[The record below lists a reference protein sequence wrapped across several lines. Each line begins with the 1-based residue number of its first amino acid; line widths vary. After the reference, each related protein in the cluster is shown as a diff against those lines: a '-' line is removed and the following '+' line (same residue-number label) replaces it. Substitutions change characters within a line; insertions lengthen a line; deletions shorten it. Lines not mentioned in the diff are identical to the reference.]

1 MSQIPT
7 RRTEF
12 LQRYANLELDLSNAQ
27 VIQKLTQAG
36 LSRND
41 IRELTSKDGH
51 RLKLINGKLREVANS
66 SRNNRIDAE
75 EAFFFFEE
83 KDKNGTWDS
92 VDPHNT
98 DNPNQMELVKRVRI
112 LGEAFE
118 QLLTGSTSQPV
129 TGNTSSSTTNS
140 TDEFTAAD
148 GSIRV
153 PRLAELTLEAA
164 NRFFAKYPE
173 QRYDR
178 ALPAAQ
184 YQIKSGAAASLWAD
198 RSLENDRDLLT
209 KLIQVGD
216 NWEEVPTHIRQDS
229 DIRLIAYQNAWQ
241 SKQRDL
247 LRYMLPGEWFIGS
260 SHHNPGNR
268 TITREVMQH
277 EEKGLEMLK
286 FSITHIRN
294 YIGIRDTRGQP
305 GMVGTDSPRSYANQ
319 HKAGHVNPKDYPAL
333 IWRVRFLEDITPA
346 EQRAY
351 INNIR
356 TWSMLIHKVTKFP
369 PDYNGND
376 NLMTNTMAK
385 VIEFGAD
392 ILGALSGSRSSLNK
406 LHQKSA
412 QVYCSESG
420 MHLALNLGLNAP
432 LNKHSVSQLF
442 GAGHWAKVQTMVN
455 EGRDFWKNGRHL
467 DYYGNGS
474 DGYVQN
480 SEQNRMVDMEEAP
493 DWLQPLKERMSSRP
507 LSEGGL
513 VFRPWNSA
521 DMIEHFIKTAVPR
534 KGRETWAVS
543 NTQAELLTWA
553 KPGIF
558 HSLGFGAGNPP
569 PPPLVMLFDTLIGKV
584 RQTYDSYE
592 AFRAAIQPELIAAQ
606 QIVAPKADGEGA
618 FVPPHM
624 IISINGDEDELIA
637 LEPVGQLFHIDT
649 LQPV

>member
-12 LQRYANLELDLSNAQ
+12 LQRYATIELDLSNGQ
-27 VIQKLTQAG
+27 VIQQLSQAG
-36 LSRND
+36 LSRTD
-41 IRELTSKDGH
+41 LRELTSKDGH
-51 RLKLINGKLREVANS
+51 RLVMISGKLREVANT
-66 SRNNRIDAE
+66 SRNNRINAE

-92 VDPHNT
+92 VDPDNT
-98 DNPNQMELVKRVRI
+98 NNPNQMELVKRIRI

-118 QLLTGSTSQPV
+118 QQLA
-129 TGNTSSSTTNS
+129 GNSSSTPNNNMGNNTS
-140 TDEFTAAD
+140 GSGTTAAD

-153 PRLAELTLEAA
+153 PKLADLTLDAA
-164 NRFFAKYPE
+164 NQFFAQHPG
-173 QRYDR
+173 QCYDR
-178 ALPAAQ
+178 PLPATQ
-184 YQIKSGAAASLWAD
+184 YTVKANAAKALWDDDSLQ
-198 RSLENDRDLLT
+198 NNRDLLT

-229 DIRLIAYQNAWQ
+229 DIRPIAYQNSWQ

-268 TITREVMQH
+268 QITRQVMQD

-294 YIGIRDTRGQP
+294 YIGIRDTRGKP
-305 GMVGTDSPRSYANQ
+305 GMVGTDSPRSYAN
-319 HKAGHVNPKDYPAL
+319 KNSAGHVNPKNYPAL
-333 IWRVRFLEDITPA
+333 IWRVRFLEGITPA

-356 TWSMLIHKVTKFP
+356 TWSMLMHKVTKFP
-369 PDYNGND
+369 PDYNGTD
-376 NLMTNTMAK
+376 NLMTNTMDK
-385 VIEFGAD
+385 VVGFGAD
-392 ILGALSGSRSSLNK
+392 VLDALSGSRSSLNK

-432 LNKHSVSQLF
+432 LNKQTVSQLF
-442 GAGHWAKVQTMVN
+442 GASTWPKVLSMVN
-455 EGRDFWKNGRHL
+455 EGRNFWKNGKHL
-467 DYYGNGS
+467 DYYGSGS

-493 DWLQPLKERMSSRP
+493 DWLKPLKERMSSRP
-507 LSEGGL
+507 LSAGGL
-513 VFRPWNSA
+513 VFRPWDSA

-543 NTQAELLTWA
+543 NTQAELLGWA

-558 HSLGFGAGNPP
+558 HSLGFGHNNPP
-569 PPPLVMLFDTLIGKV
+569 PPPLVMLFDTIISKV
-584 RQTYDSYE
+584 RQTYDSYD
-592 AFRAAIQPELIAAQ
+592 AFRAAIQPELMAAQ
-606 QIVAPKADGEGA
+606 QIVAPKSGGEGA

-624 IISINGDEDELIA
+624 VTSIEGDADELIA

-649 LQPV
+649 LQKT